1 MSIKICPSL
10 LSADICNLE
19 KDLKILEDNN
29 IEVLHVDIMDGNF
42 VPNIAFGIYQ
52 VEGLRKLNEME
63 FDVHLMVENPDLFVE
78 PLVEAGA
85 DSLTVHF
92 EASKHLYK
100 TIRYIKSFGIKAGVA
115 LNPSTPISLLEHI
128 LPMLNR
134 VLIMS
139 VEPGF
144 GGQEFIPFSLDKI
157 KALNKIKK
165 ENGYDFDIQVD
176 GGINIKNINDVVN
189 AGVNEVVIGSS
200 LFKGSIEENIKNFK
214 SSLEPMYI

>member
-19 KDLKILEDNN
+19 RDLKVLEDNN
-29 IEVLHVDIMDGNF
+29 IDILHVDIMDGNF

-52 VEGLRKLNEME
+52 VAGLRKLNEME
-63 FDVHLMVENPDLFVE
+63 FDVHLMVQDPDLFVE

-85 DSLTVHF
+85 DSLTVHL
-92 EASKHLYK
+92 ESCKHLYK
-100 TIRYIKSFGIKAGVA
+100 TINYIKSFGIKAGVA
-115 LNPSTPISLLEHI
+115 LNPSTPVALLEHV

-157 KALNKIKK
+157 KALDKIKK
-165 ENGYDFDIQVD
+165 EKGYDFEIQVD
-176 GGINIKNINDVVN
+176 GGININNIREVEE
-189 AGVNEVVIGSS
+189 AGVDEVVIGSS
-200 LFKGSIEENIKNFK
+200 LFKGSIEENIKRFNN
-214 SSLEPMYI
+214 SLELNYI